1 MKFPT
6 ETLAIANLYALLSA
20 INASVAPIVISLGEL
35 ASGANSFVQQYR
47 YPASDYVQDT
57 IKSQAIPRVLIGPQL
72 AMQNKDLLYPIPFAG
87 AFLSGA
93 ELFVIGFLVLML
105 LSLQIP
111 ETRKTHR
118 KEGRTSKE
126 LIQDPTLLP
135 PCYAGPLA
143 TR

>member
-1 MKFPT
+1 M
-6 ETLAIANLYALLSA
+6 
-20 INASVAPIVISLGEL
+20 ISLGGL

-47 YPASDYVQDT
+47 YPASEYVQDT
-57 IKSQAIPRVLIGPQL
+57 IKSQAISRVLIGPQL
-72 AMQNKDLLYPIPFAG
+72 AMYNDLLYPIPFAG
-87 AFLSGA
+87 EFLSGA

-105 LSLQIP
+105 LPLQIP

-118 KEGRTSKE
+118 KEGRARKE